1 MINRPHHPQ
10 PTTPD
15 THRSTADFLPGACRT
30 GGRMRLFLGAQHK
43 FSAFVQIVFPSKKRR
58 SSLSRKSGRHMGVER
73 PCVLG
78 HFEVKPLNRGSLATV
93 SDPKR
98 ERVFFEP
105 YANHM
110 SRTNSW
116 SHDLRNREN
125 RGDHHGSGGSLGA
138 PRGYLLLEQGTAEN
152 SRNPRT
158 LRLLYRNKKACEI
171 VGLHRRLKQTGGAH
185 EI

>member
-73 PCVLG
+73 PYVLG
-78 HFEVKPLNRGSLATV
+78 HFEVKPLNRGCLATF

-98 ERVFFEP
+98 ERVFLNRMP
-105 YANHM
+105 TICPGQTRGHM
-110 SRTNSW
+110 TYETERIGEIAMFPNALLGLYGVICAW
-116 SHDLRNREN
+116 RKGRQKP
-125 RGDHHGSGGSLGA
+125 RASLA
-138 PRGYLLLEQGTAEN
+138 R
-152 SRNPRT
+152 
-158 LRLLYRNKKACEI
+158 
-171 VGLHRRLKQTGGAH
+171 
-185 EI
+185 